1 LPTGSDAT
9 GTPTP
14 GAGSPSSPTVGKP
27 PDGPQKSGADFL
39 RTRAQETKQ
48 ITQVRLIPSRHEIF
62 HEALKKLSAQF
73 GTDNDSETIFQAIT
87 TYGVQ

>member
-1 LPTGSDAT
+1 
-9 GTPTP
+9 
-14 GAGSPSSPTVGKP
+14 
-27 PDGPQKSGADFL
+27 
-39 RTRAQETKQ
+39 
-48 ITQVRLIPSRHEIF
+48 VRLIPSRHEIF